1 MAEVARFTPFIKG
14 VLASAECYHPYCGEV
29 CTVRKAW
36 RTAAKTP
43 LTKNRME
50 RTGGGCI
57 VVYGGK
63 VAVLAVAR
71 SGEAL
76 VATLRTAFGTGRM
89 RRAA

>member
-1 MAEVARFTPFIKG
+1 
-14 VLASAECYHPYCGEV
+14 
-29 CTVRKAW
+29 
-36 RTAAKTP
+36 
-43 LTKNRME
+43 ME

-89 RRAA
+89 TRAAQFASFSKQRQ